1 MTASN
6 KSQNMSKNRRTKVQ
20 MSTTRMNTS
29 EDKWAT
35 ENNPAGNYMFKVN
48 ITNTRTMFLLLTFG
62 NLSLHFYLVNKGENK
77 YNATENEINV
87 KMKI

>member
-1 MTASN
+1 
-6 KSQNMSKNRRTKVQ
+6 

-29 EDKWAT
+29 EHKWTIANT
-35 ENNPAGNYMFKVN
+35 TQPAIMFKVN